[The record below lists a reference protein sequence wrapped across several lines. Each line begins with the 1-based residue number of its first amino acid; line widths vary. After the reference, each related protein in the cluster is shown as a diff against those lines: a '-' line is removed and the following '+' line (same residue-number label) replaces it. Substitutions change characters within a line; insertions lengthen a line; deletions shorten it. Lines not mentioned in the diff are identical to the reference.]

1 MLKKLRV
8 KFILITMTI
17 VTVMLVVI
25 FGLVFHFTRN
35 SLEEESIRMMK
46 ELADNPFQLGI
57 LNDEPEEVRLPY
69 FVLQIGLGGEILA
82 TGGGYF
88 DLSDEAFLQEVL
100 NVAFYAQEDVGL
112 LKDYNLRYYRQTGM
126 LSQSIVFADISSE
139 LSTLE
144 ALLQLC
150 LFLGMLS
157 FLVFLLISFFFAR
170 WAIKPVEQAWQQQ
183 KQFVADAS
191 HELKT
196 PLTVILTN
204 AELLQ
209 SPDCDEVQ
217 KARFSESILVMSRQM
232 RGLVEGLL
240 ELARADRGPDRAAVQ
255 RFDFSACMTR
265 ASLPFEPLFFEREL
279 TLESF
284 IEPGLQL
291 CGDEEKLRHLPEIL
305 LDNALKY
312 ARSPGQVILSLR
324 RQGSH
329 ALLTVSNTGD
339 PIPAAERKEIFK
351 RFYRADKSR
360 RCSGSYGLGLSIAE
374 SIVQA
379 HGGKIWAESAGGW
392 NRFVVQLPL
401 G

>member
-1 MLKKLRV
+1 MIRKLRL
-8 KFILITMTI
+8 KFIAVTTALL
-17 VTVMLVVI
+17 TVMLCVI
-25 FGLVFHFTRN
+25 FGLIIHFTAQ
-35 SLEEESIRMMK
+35 SLEAESIQALRTAASAPMR
-46 ELADNPFQLGI
+46 LGRP
-57 LNDEPEEVRLPY
+57 DETDRLSGFTVRITPMGTI
-69 FVLQIGLGGEILA
+69 VENSGS
-82 TGGGYF
+82 F
-88 DLSDEAFLQEVL
+88 DLSDEELL
-100 NVAFYAQEDVGL
+100 NKLIETAANSEEQIGELSEYSLRFCRDSGVG
-112 LKDYNLRYYRQTGM
+112 GM
-126 LSQSIVFADISSE
+126 TIVFADITAE
-139 LSTLE
+139 KAAIRNLTLNCIGIGLA
-144 ALLQLC
+144 ALLALW
-150 LFLGMLS
+150 GIS
-157 FLVFLLISFFFAR
+157 VLLAR
-170 WAIKPVEQAWQQQ
+170 WMIRPVEAAWQEQR
-183 KQFVADAS
+183 QFVADAS

>member
-8 KFILITMTI
+8 KFILINMTI
-17 VTVMLVVI
+17 VTAMLFVI
-25 FGLVFHFTRN
+25 FALVFHFTRS
-35 SLEEESIRMMK
+35 SLEQESIRMMK

-57 LNDEPEEVRLPY
+57 LNDDPEEVRLPY

-112 LKDYNLRYYRQTGM
+112 LKDYDLRYYRQTGLM
-126 LSQSIVFADISSE
+126 SQSIVFADVSSE
-139 LSTLE
+139 QSTLE
-144 ALLQLC
+144 ALLRLC
-150 LFLGMLS
+150 LFLGGLS
-157 FLVFLLISFFFAR
+157 FLVFLFISFFFAR
-170 WAIKPVEQAWQQQ
+170 WAVKPVERAWQQQ

-209 SPDCDEVQ
+209 SPDYDAAQ
-217 KARFSESILVMSRQM
+217 RSRFSESILVMSRQM

-240 ELARADRGPDRAAVQ
+240 ELARADRGPDKAAGQV
-255 RFDFSACMTR
+255 FDFSACMAR
-265 ASLPFEPLFFEREL
+265 AALPFEPLFFERGL
-279 TLESF
+279 MLESR
-284 IEPGLQL
+284 IEPGLCL
-291 CGDEEKLRHLPEIL
+291 RGEEEKLRQLPEIL

-312 ARSPGQVILSLR
+312 AGSPGRVIFSLR

-329 ALLTVSNTGD
+329 ALLAVSNTGE
-339 PIPAAERKEIFK
+339 PIPPAELKEIFK
-351 RFYRADKSR
+351 RFYRSDKA
-360 RCSGSYGLGLSIAE
+360 RCRSGSYGLGLSIAE
-374 SIVQA
+374 SIVRA

-392 NRFVVQLPL
+392 NRFFAQLPM